1 MANVLDQSRPFAVL
15 SCCMEWSV
23 DAKILVWEAVLV
35 GFRGLFFA
43 ILVRGRS
50 FTLFFVVPLGQLL
63 LEPQL
68 TPALSLCC
76 IV

>member
-1 MANVLDQSRPFAVL
+1 M
-15 SCCMEWSV
+15 
-23 DAKILVWEAVLV
+23 DAKILVREAVLV